1 METMLSPELQE
12 ATLALIENLLASE
25 PFLNYQQ
32 ARTRFNQDAEARS
45 LLDRLSHVQ
54 ANIRQKQAG
63 GTVGQAEIDSLRL
76 LQQRV
81 QRNSVITDYA
91 NSQQAAINFLRE
103 INNEISELLGI
114 NFASA
119 ANHAVC

>member
-1 METMLSPELQE
+1 METNLSPELQE
-12 ATLALIENLLASE
+12 ATQALIENLLASE
-25 PFLNYQQ
+25 PFLNYQR
-32 ARTRFNQDAEARS
+32 ARTRLHQDYESQS
-45 LLDRLSHVQ
+45 LLDRLNRAQ
-54 ANIRQKQAG
+54 ASLRQKQATG
-63 GTVGQAEIDSLRL
+63 EVGQAEVDSLHL

-81 QRNSVITDYA
+81 QRNSVIIDYA
-91 NSQQAAINFLRE
+91 RSQQEAISFLRE